1 MALKEDESKTK
12 EVRERLKNQ
21 ASLYDTF
28 YKEYQEAKPISR
40 IILMV
45 KIVQVVD
52 PQQKR
57 RDKEKEKELNKDT
70 IQNYINELKSILK
83 EFKNQSNIMLIFVG
97 TGYCFLGL
105 ENTTEDIMELVNIYQ
120 KKTKMVE
127 NVHVI
132 TFNEECPTSNFPV
145 FYKYEGEVYDK
156 ESQSY
161 KDLSSPEKAWILYD
175 NYFCN
180 LGIKLK
186 NIIRSEADFKSNN
199 SEVVKE
205 ENNFVKYLPTSNE
218 IECFEGEDFMSID
231 RFYNMYL
238 DEVKVDFD
246 SDVIYPYYWPIN
258 V

>member
-1 MALKEDESKTK
+1 MIWKKNGEKKLNEEEEEEEENENANLNYDRHFDWELIVGKDYEFKTIQSAIN
-12 EVRERLKNQ
+12 EE
-21 ASLYDTF
+21 
-28 YKEYQEAKPISR
+28 KPISR
-40 IILMV
+40 ILLMV

-83 EFKNQSNIMLIFVG
+83 DFKNQSNIMLIFVG
-97 TGYCFLGL
+97 TGYCFLGV
-105 ENTTEDIMELVNIYQ
+105 ENTTEDIMELIKISQ

-127 NVHVI
+127 NVHII

-180 LGIKLK
+180 LGMIIFALFIYIKNNLYK
-186 NIIRSEADFKSNN
+186 LLNNLNI
-199 SEVVKE
+199 
-205 ENNFVKYLPTSNE
+205 NFL
-218 IECFEGEDFMSID
+218 
-231 RFYNMYL
+231 
-238 DEVKVDFD
+238 
-246 SDVIYPYYWPIN
+246 
-258 V
+258 